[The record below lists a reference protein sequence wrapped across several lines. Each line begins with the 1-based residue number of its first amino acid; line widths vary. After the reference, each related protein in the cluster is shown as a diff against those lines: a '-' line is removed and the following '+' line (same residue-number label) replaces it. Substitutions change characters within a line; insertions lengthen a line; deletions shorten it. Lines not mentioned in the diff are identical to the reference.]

1 MRYRILG
8 PLELLDGAG
17 RPVPLGGSRE
27 RVLLATL
34 LLGANRVVSR
44 DRLIDALWG
53 DHPPG
58 SAANALQV
66 NVSKLRRTLASAPG
80 TPGPVHTRSPGYLL
94 RTSPGELDAERFE
107 ELATE
112 SLPEDGPAETSAR
125 LTEALALWAGP
136 VLDGLESG
144 GSWRSDITR
153 LEELRASVLE
163 RRIEADLALG
173 CHRELVGE
181 LEALVHAHPL
191 REGLR
196 GQLMLALYRSGRQ
209 ADALGVYRSTRQV
222 LAEEFGIDPNPTLQ
236 ALELAILN
244 QSPELDPLTD
254 ANRVTIAATPLLPAV
269 GPGGTTPLPGRL
281 VARPDVGVVGRTAEL
296 ESIAEAYKRV
306 VADGDRE
313 LLLVSGE
320 AGLGKSTLVAEA
332 ARVLFDDGACVL
344 FGHCEEDLAHPYQFF
359 AEALGHYIRHATGE
373 QLSTHIDA
381 HGSELARLVPSLLD
395 RMPDLPA
402 SKATDAD
409 TERYLLF
416 AATVGMLA
424 TISEHR
430 TVVLV
435 LDDLQWADTGSLS
448 LLRHLMATEQVR
460 RMLILATYRDSELAH
475 ADALRDTLGTLRR
488 HRGVNRIELAGLDDN
503 AVVSF
508 LEAAAGQT
516 LDDAGVDLA
525 HAVYRETDGNP
536 FFVGEVLR
544 HLAETGAIHRDAAGR
559 WVAEESLERVALPDS
574 VREVVGGRVVRL
586 GRDAERVLSL
596 AAVIGR
602 DFDLDVL
609 ARATKTTEDDLLDIL
624 DAAEAVALVGE
635 LSDAPGRFS
644 FTHALIQHTLYQDL
658 GPTRRARAHRQVAEA
673 LEDLCGDRPGPRVG
687 ELARHWVAAIQPV
700 ELLKAIRYTRQAG
713 DAALTALA
721 PADALRYYRQA
732 LDLYGQSG
740 DTDPVLELDLVIGL
754 GTAKRQTGDPT
765 FRDTL
770 LQACRQAADL
780 GDTDRL
786 VAAAL
791 ANDRGTFSTVST
803 VDVEKIE
810 ILETA
815 LDRLPADH
823 PDRALVLATLCS
835 ELTIGSPLDRRR
847 SLADEALS
855 IAEKSGDDLVVVRV
869 LNHVHLPLAVPQLLE
884 LSLTR
889 ATDALTRSQRIGDP
903 VLLCSAASGR
913 RFMAACAGDVAEMDR
928 CLEIKRPLVEQLDQ
942 PFLNWVHTLQRAT
955 RALIAGDAARA
966 EQLAT
971 EALQIG
977 TDGGE
982 PDAFIIYGAQ
992 IIMVNLWRGTL
1003 DALVPLIEQAITDN
1017 PGLPVFVAALALA
1030 HAEADRTDE
1039 TRGLLQDFAGRH
1051 FDLPLDAT
1059 WLTGMI
1065 AYADAAIECRDPDFA
1080 GPMLERLAPFSDQW
1094 LYTDIATSGP
1104 VSRSVGD
1111 LLTVLRR
1118 HDEAEAQF
1126 AHSAAAS
1133 ERAGATFFAA
1143 RTDLSWGRMLVGRRG
1158 HGDRDRAHDMLS
1170 RALGT
1175 ATAQGY
1181 GNIER
1186 RAAEALRQLDT

>member
-1 MRYRILG
+1 M
-8 PLELLDGAG
+8 
-17 RPVPLGGSRE
+17 
-27 RVLLATL
+27 
-34 LLGANRVVSR
+34 
-44 DRLIDALWG
+44 
-53 DHPPG
+53 
-58 SAANALQV
+58 
-66 NVSKLRRTLASAPG
+66 
-80 TPGPVHTRSPGYLL
+80 
-94 RTSPGELDAERFE
+94 
-107 ELATE
+107 
-112 SLPEDGPAETSAR
+112 
-125 LTEALALWAGP
+125 
-136 VLDGLESG
+136 
-144 GSWRSDITR
+144 
-153 LEELRASVLE
+153 
-163 RRIEADLALG
+163 
-173 CHRELVGE
+173 
-181 LEALVHAHPL
+181 
-191 REGLR
+191 
-196 GQLMLALYRSGRQ
+196 
-209 ADALGVYRSTRQV
+209 
-222 LAEEFGIDPNPTLQ
+222 
-236 ALELAILN
+236 
-244 QSPELDPLTD
+244 
-254 ANRVTIAATPLLPAV
+254 
-269 GPGGTTPLPGRL
+269 
-281 VARPDVGVVGRTAEL
+281 VGRTAEL
-296 ESIAEAYKRV
+296 EDIADAYKRV
-306 VADGDRE
+306 LADGDRE

-320 AGLGKSTLVAEA
+320 AGLGKTTLVAEA
-332 ARVLFDDGACVL
+332 ARAASDDGACVL

-359 AEALGHYIRHATGE
+359 AEALGHYSRHATEE
-373 QLSTHIDA
+373 QLSTHVDA
-381 HGSELARLVPSLLD
+381 HGSELARLVPALLD
-395 RMPDLPA
+395 RVPDLPA

-416 AATVGMLA
+416 AAAVGMLA

-430 TVVLV
+430 PVVLV

-448 LLRHLMATEQVR
+448 LLRHLMATEQIR

-488 HRGVNRIELAGLDDN
+488 HRGVSRIELVGLDDG

-544 HLAETGAIHRDAAGR
+544 HLSETGAIHRDATGR
-559 WVAEESLERVALPDS
+559 WVAEESLEHVALPDS
-574 VREVVGGRVVRL
+574 VREVIGGRVVRL
-586 GRDAERVLSL
+586 GRDAGRVLSL

-609 ARATKTTEDDLLDIL
+609 AQATKTTEDELLDIL
-624 DAAEAVALVGE
+624 DAAGAAALVGE

-700 ELLKAIRYTRQAG
+700 ELLKAIGYTRQAG

-721 PADALRYYRQA
+721 PADALRYYGQA
-732 LDLYGQSG
+732 LDLYAQSG
-740 DTDPVLELDLVIGL
+740 DPDPVLELDLLIGL

-803 VDVEKIE
+803 VDAEKIE

-815 LDRLPADH
+815 LDRLPPDH
-823 PDRALVLATLCS
+823 PDRALVLSTLCS
-835 ELTIGSPLDRRR
+835 ELTIGSPLGRRQ
-847 SLADEALS
+847 SLAEEALS

-869 LNHVHLPLAVPQLLE
+869 LNHVHLPLAVPHLLE

-913 RFMAACAGDVAEMDR
+913 RFMRRVRRGHRRDGPVPRDQ
-928 CLEIKRPLVEQLDQ
+928 RPLVEQLDQ

-955 RALIAGDAARA
+955 RALIAGDAAQA

-1003 DALVPLIEQAITDN
+1003 DALVPLIEQAIADN

-1039 TRGLLQDFAGRH
+1039 TRSLLQGFAGMH

-1059 WLTGMI
+1059 WLTGMT
-1065 AYADAAIECRDPDFA
+1065 AYADAAIECRDPEFA

-1094 LYTDIATSGP
+1094 LYTDVATSGP

-1118 HDEAEAQF
+1118 YDEAEAQF
-1126 AHSAAAS
+1126 AHAAAS
-1133 ERAGATFFAA
+1133 SERADAIFFAA
-1143 RTDLSWGRMLVGRRG
+1143 RTDLSWGRMLVERRAPG
-1158 HGDRDRAHDMLS
+1158 DGDRARHLLNRAH
-1170 RALGT
+1170 GT

-1186 RAAEALRQLDT
+1186 RATLALRQLDA